1 MITKFNVGQTV
12 LLKGLVKAI
21 RINEDGKTFYFVK
34 VNANRE
40 FALQENLDIE
50 ETELVCGWIGGDTE

>member
-1 MITKFNVGQTV
+1 MKTRFNIGQTV

-21 RINEDGKTFYFVK
+21 RINEDGKIFYFVT

-50 ETELVCGWIGGDTE
+50 ETELVCGWIGGEE